1 MSERRRMAFRLALV
15 GLFVLASRASAGE
28 PCRDVGAAS
37 DVVSCMTAPEDW
49 EHLSCDTRCQKDYCV
64 ALRNDSPRPDM
75 AAEWCLMV
83 TDQQGTVT
91 GSLQLADA
99 EDAKVTRASE
109 AGDIDVREWDE
120 ARRTSVL
127 RSKRRK
133 DGSLVE
139 VARTPKRRPQTA
151 PTPSPK
157 PRKQPEASC
166 SVEPPYR
173 GPTLTPPTCT
183 GRKPAARFLQEAAK
197 LCATQPGAGEQLV
210 SAVGS
215 CSASACIALMPVDGV
230 WECVVGQSDGGAPH
244 VLKLAEVAKSSG
256 LTGVGLTGTT
266 ACATFVEG
274 GGSGGDISSSA
285 CVLIGSPD
293 RLVMQAPPS
302 RVAFLDEEGY
312 HTVPMKAEP
321 TVDGDIAGDA
331 AWAPVQPL
339 PARTDS
345 NVIHGLGAWEGPRDA
360 SVTWRLAQGA
370 TALYLAA
377 QVSDDRVTPARPGL
391 RSVFADHLELRPYY
405 AVVLEPEGHA
415 SLRQWRDFRGT
426 RVDWPVHG
434 ARCRWRAR
442 QGGQDIECRLP
453 FGAVGAL
460 AAPPSRHD
468 LLLVFSDGDGEPRQ
482 KSLVGTRV
490 DLWLWKEFP
499 PSVEDY
505 ISTTWGD

>member
-1 MSERRRMAFRLALV
+1 MAFRLALV

-37 DVVSCMTAPEDW
+37 DVVSCMTAPDDW

-64 ALRNDSPRPDM
+64 ALRNDSPRPGM
-75 AAEWCLMV
+75 AAEWCLVV
-83 TDQQGTVT
+83 TDRQGTVT
-91 GSLQLADA
+91 GSLRLADT
-99 EDAKVTRASE
+99 EDARVTRASE
-109 AGDIDVREWDE
+109 AGGIDVRGWDE
-120 ARRTSVL
+120 ARRTFVL

-139 VARTPKRRPQTA
+139 VARTPERRPQTA
-151 PTPSPK
+151 PTPTPIPK
-157 PRKQPEASC
+157 PRQKAEASC
-166 SVEPPYR
+166 SVGPSDS
-173 GPTLTPPTCT
+173 GPTRTPPTCT
-183 GRKPAARFLQEAAK
+183 GRNPAASFLQEAAK
-197 LCATQPGAGEQLV
+197 LCATQPGAGEQPV

-215 CSASACIALMPVDGV
+215 CSASACIALVPDVGA

-244 VLKLAEVAKSSG
+244 VLKLAEVAESSG
-256 LTGVGLTGTT
+256 LTEVKLTGTT

-274 GGSGGDISSSA
+274 GGSGGDIVSSA
-285 CVLIGSPD
+285 CVRIGSPD
-293 RLVMQAPPS
+293 RLALPAPSS
-302 RVAFLDEEGY
+302 RVTFLDAEGY
-312 HTVPMKAEP
+312 HAVPMKAEP

-339 PARTDS
+339 PARTDL

-370 TALYLAA
+370 AALYLAA
-377 QVSDDRVTPARPGL
+377 QVNDDRVTLVRPGL
-391 RSVFADHLELRPYY
+391 RAVSADHLELRPYY
-405 AVVLEPEGHA
+405 AVVLEPEGQA

-426 RVDWPVHG
+426 HVDWPIHG

-460 AAPPSRHD
+460 AAPPSRQD

-490 DLWLWKEFP
+490 ALWLWKEFP

-505 ISTTWGD
+505 ISTKRDR

>member
-1 MSERRRMAFRLALV
+1 MALHFALMGFV
-15 GLFVLASRASAGE
+15 VLASRASAGE
-28 PCRDVGAAS
+28 ACRDVGEVS
-37 DVVSCMTAPEDW
+37 DVVSCMTDPEDW
-49 EHLSCDTRCQKDYCV
+49 EHLSCDTRCKKDYCV
-64 ALRNDSPRPDM
+64 ALRNDSPLPGMPAD
-75 AAEWCLMV
+75 WCLVV
-83 TDQQGTVT
+83 TDRKGTVT
-91 GSLQLADA
+91 GSLALTGT

-109 AGDIDVREWDE
+109 AGGIDVRGRDE
-120 ARRTSVL
+120 ARRTFVL

-139 VARTPKRRPQTA
+139 LARTT
-151 PTPSPK
+151 
-157 PRKQPEASC
+157 E
-166 SVEPPYR
+166 R
-173 GPTLTPPTCT
+173 GPTTALTPLPEPRPQPKSKPQEAYCSIEPSNSEPTLAPPTCT
-183 GRKPAARFLQEAAK
+183 GRKPAASFLQEAAK
-197 LCATQPGAGEQLV
+197 LCATSAGAGEQPV

-215 CSASACIALMPVDGV
+215 CSASACIALGADEGV

-244 VLKLAEVAKSSG
+244 VLKFAEVLGSSG
-256 LTGVGLTGTT
+256 LTGVALTGTT
-266 ACATFVEG
+266 VCATFVQG
-274 GGSGGDISSSA
+274 GGSGGDIVSSA

-293 RLVMQAPPS
+293 RLVLPAPPS

-331 AWAPVQPL
+331 AWGPVQPL
-339 PARTDS
+339 PALTDS
-345 NVIHGLGAWEGPRDA
+345 NVIHGLGAWEGPLDA

-370 TALYLAA
+370 DALYLAA
-377 QVSDDRVTPARPGL
+377 QVGDDRVTPARPGL
-391 RSVFADHLELRPYY
+391 SPVFADHLELRPYY

-426 RVDWPVHG
+426 RVDWPVRG

-460 AAPPSRHD
+460 AVPPSRQD

-490 DLWLWKEFP
+490 DLWLWKELP
-499 PSVEDY
+499 PSMEDAIY
-505 ISTTWGD
+505 LKQTYP